1 MRRRSSRIWFPEG
14 DALTECNEVVCED
27 TYCDAVLKCDESGT
41 LTTLWEKLDDFIRTK
56 GYVVTI
62 ANSPD
67 GRVYALVRYYEV
79 VDGKYGAEYNGIAL
93 YEDGKFISIKRL
105 GRANLSI
112 YTIHATD
119 KAVFIGETTRES
131 QYNPYPS
138 SITWFYGLFDEEDK
152 YKMELHPLSELQD
165 GIDAFNQQDTIPMTL
180 NAYSQYESSQVMD
193 RIGIWV
199 NDRLYN
205 YAMSSYEA
213 VEHNR
218 IPFVKYGMLR
228 GLSVVDVPRTQ
239 GRTQLDNNMVAYST
253 DVVSQEQIILTP
265 REVATMFGVEEDKQ
279 LRYVRMELSK
289 VRYGFERK
297 NSYQPYVYN
306 DKKQSRLYYC
316 AYVDIS
322 YIDGNYEKSLQKSC
336 VMSVGL
342 GLDTSVDFILNT
354 SSAAYNQS
362 ALRYIDYFAFT
373 ENHVCIVGGNADR
386 KVLFV
391 GNSSNSDMAIQG
403 MTDINNSSDSW
414 LYKNFY
420 PQSCGGAF
428 EDNGK
433 LYVVLSNN
441 DDYIAGKGIVDVT
454 KKDTVGFEYYYKNE
468 VEDENVIF

>member
-1 MRRRSSRIWFPEG
+1 MSRYSSDIFFPVG
-14 DALTECNEVVCED
+14 DSDVE
-27 TYCDAVLKCDESGT
+27 CDAVYYEGTECDAIYKCDENGEWI
-41 LTTLWEKLDDFIRTK
+41 TLWEPIDDFVKTN
-56 GYVVTI
+56 GYVVTV
-62 ANSPD
+62 ANCPSIGRTYAIIRHYNKDAYYNGLGIWDD
-67 GRVYALVRYYEV
+67 GRFV
-79 VDGKYGAEYNGIAL
+79 VLK
-93 YEDGKFISIKRL
+93 KL
-105 GRANLSI
+105 GNYNLSI

-131 QYNPYPS
+131 QYSTYPAT
-138 SITWFYGLFDEEDK
+138 ITWYYALIEEDI
-152 YKMELHPLSELQD
+152 YSLELHPLSELQD

-228 GLSVVDVPRTQ
+228 GLSVVDVGRTQ
-239 GRTQLDNNMVAYST
+239 GGTQLDNNMVAYST
-253 DVVSQEQIILTP
+253 DIVGQEQIILTP
-265 REVATMFGVEEDKQ
+265 REVATMFGIAEDKQ

-322 YIDGNYEKSLQKSC
+322 YIDGNYEKNLQKSC
-336 VMSVGL
+336 VMSVGI
-342 GLDTSVDFILNT
+342 GLDTSVDYILND
-354 SSAAYNQS
+354 SSAIYNTY

-373 ENHVCIVGGNADR
+373 ENHVCIVGGDSDR
-386 KVLFV
+386 RVVFV
-391 GNSSNSDMAIQG
+391 GDSSNSDMAIKS
-403 MTDINNSSDSW
+403 MTDRNKGQSW
-414 LYKNFY
+414 SFANFQ

-428 EDNGK
+428 EWNNK
-433 LYVVLSNN
+433 LYILLGNNADYTAQKGVV
-441 DDYIAGKGIVDVT
+441 DIAMLEGKVFD
-454 KKDTVGFEYYYKNE
+454 YYYK
-468 VEDENVIF
+468 VESEEK